1 MCTKSCKII
10 KHNGLLTDKSMFI
23 CFISLLNEN
32 IIRMK
37 KYMTRTRAGNMA
49 SGAGGEGGREKR
61 FGVLMEKSYE
71 IGQYGK
77 TQA

>member
-1 MCTKSCKII
+1 
-10 KHNGLLTDKSMFI
+10 
-23 CFISLLNEN
+23 
-32 IIRMK
+32 MK

-49 SGAGGEGGREKR
+49 SGAGGEGGREEKR